1 MDLDQISIREL
12 VTVAAGPP
20 RFRVK
25 LMPTMTLRSELHT
38 QSSREVGALF
48 LADDADTFV
57 LHNRWV
63 GGDVWSEELGDY
75 TDPIWETVILR
86 SSAATFKDV
95 AAGPESTG
103 RLEWSG
109 GTIAWNTAA
118 IEVLAEG
125 PQPVALGVAGALV
138 YTTSSGGT
146 PYEFLVE
153 LDLPSVAD
161 HWQLKRS
168 LMGPSGFT
176 LARVEAAMQGA
187 A

>member
-1 MDLDQISIREL
+1 M
-12 VTVAAGPP
+12 VAAGVP
-20 RFRVK
+20 RFRAK

-38 QSSREVGALF
+38 KSSREVGVLF

-86 SSAATFKDV
+86 SSAAAFGDV

-109 GTIAWNTAA
+109 GSIAWNASA

-138 YTTSSGGT
+138 YTTSCGGT
-146 PYEFLVE
+146 PYECLVE

-176 LARVEAAMQGA
+176 LARAEAAMQGA

>member
-1 MDLDQISIREL
+1 LDLDQVSMGEL

-20 RFRVK
+20 RFRAK

-38 QSSREVGALF
+38 QSSREVGVLF

-63 GGDVWSEELGDY
+63 RGDVWSEELGDY
-75 TDPIWETVILR
+75 TNPIWETVVLR
-86 SSAATFKDV
+86 SSAATFENV

-109 GTIAWNTAA
+109 GRIAWNTAA
-118 IEVLAEG
+118 IDVLAEG
-125 PQPVALGVAGALV
+125 RQPVALGVAGALV
-138 YTTSSGGT
+138 YTTSSEGA
-146 PYEFLVE
+146 PHEFLVE
-153 LDLPSVAD
+153 LDLPSAAD

-168 LMGPSGFT
+168 LMGPSNFT
-176 LARVEAAMQGA
+176 LARIEATIQGA